1 MQIIA
6 LTAEQRW
13 MVKRM
18 SKSPNLY
25 DCTAEELADWILQAK
40 REGIAIMFPNG
51 FLFSSQAQVLAEAYR
66 IVGYK
71 EGYKRGKRNR
81 LRLAGK
87 LSHPK
92 VICANALNIL
102 DGLRI

>member
-1 MQIIA
+1 
-6 LTAEQRW
+6 
-13 MVKRM
+13 M

-51 FLFSSQAQVLAEAYR
+51 FLFSSQAHVLAEAYR

-71 EGYKRGKRNR
+71 EGYKRGKRNGSY
-81 LRLAGK
+81 AGYNTGYTRG
-87 LSHPK
+87 LQ
-92 VICANALNIL
+92 
-102 DGLRI
+102 DGYSECVRERVLEDDYWDEVK